1 MFILGLFFFSA
12 CTSRHVDE
20 EVDKLNYFSYTFHY
34 KDLDSTVFYAGKAL
48 LLSDRYPSG
57 RAEAYNNLA
66 FADIARMEYD
76 EAAGLLDSVYLATD
90 NQVEL
95 LIADIQNMRLCQRK
109 SMNRMFYDYRERAAG
124 RIKRIEEESFTL
136 NRHLQERFIYAK
148 SEFAIVNSTYY
159 YYVGLEKQS
168 AEAFA
173 EIDPYGEILQDT
185 AQYLNYLYYVGSG
198 GVILDKSAEETSQ
211 IEFEHLIKCYLLARQ
226 VHSIYWEANSLQAMS
241 VHLIVESE
249 RKALLENNPLAI
261 GYINQDQM
269 PDSLLAGYLAQKS
282 SDLFTKY
289 GDVYQIAGAHRT
301 LALCYFELG
310 DYTSSLIC
318 LENALLDKRIE
329 QAPDLVASLREY
341 LSLVYSALDDKNN
354 SDINRNKYLDL
365 QEDTRQDRMLEA
377 RASQLEKISRQLNIM
392 IAFIIF
398 LIAAVIILFFL
409 FRHLRHRKDKGQTI
423 DNLLIPLRQWERVN
437 EENTSKLTER
447 YESINEELS
456 ITALHVEEDK
466 KRFLD
471 NKAKIFLANNVMPYI
486 DRIIKEVKRLET
498 GGEPE
503 EKRGKRYK
511 YVAELTDQI
520 NEYNDVLTH
529 WIQLQQGQLS
539 LHIESFGLKELF
551 DMLAKSAISFQLK
564 GITLNVVSTEAVV
577 KADKILTLFMLNTL
591 ADNARKF
598 TEKGGTVTLKAEQ
611 KDDYVEISVKD
622 TGAGLTEEE
631 LSGIFEHKV
640 YNGHGFGLMNC
651 KGIMDKYRKTSKIFN
666 VCGLFAESKKSK
678 GSRFY
683 FRLPKGVMR
692 ALILVAVLFNAFAIS
707 FADNVKDTLDIEG
720 ETVKS
725 EYLIK
730 AGAYADSAYY
740 CNVAGEYS
748 MTLEYANLVIYYLN
762 EYHAMLNPESEL
774 FMVDYG
780 DGTELPA
787 EIEWFRSDEATD
799 YDVILDIR
807 NESAVAA
814 LALHKWELYKYN
826 NKVYTQL
833 FKEKSADR
841 GLADYCL
848 MMQKSSANKYIA
860 IILLVILFIAIVIV
874 YYFSY
879 YRHVLFFRFC
889 MESVGNINKILLSES
904 DSEQKLEAIATVDT
918 RKYPEALKNII
929 NQIENAL
936 QRSIDLRKTQH
947 LNIELA
953 EDELSRMRYEDEK
966 YYVCNNVIDNC
977 LSTLKH
983 ETMYYPS
990 RIKQLVENKD
1000 DNIHAISEVAT
1011 YYKELYSILS
1021 QQVRR
1026 QTETAAFEC
1035 KSMPL
1040 KEKLGINGYVK
1051 GDKVLLTY
1059 LFNILIKQCGITRSD
1074 ISVSR
1079 KDNKYITF
1087 NVECRNMQLTAEQCQ
1102 NLFMPTVENIPF
1114 LICRQIVREIGE
1126 LTNLHGCGITAEAK
1140 ESGGAELHI
1149 ILPGKI
1155 TD

>member
-1 MFILGLFFFSA
+1 MSA
-12 CTSRHVDE
+12 G
-20 EVDKLNYFSYTFHY
+20 NYKS
-34 KDLDSTVFYAGKAL
+34 GK
-48 LLSDRYPSG
+48 
-57 RAEAYNNLA
+57 AEAYNNLA
-66 FADIARMEYD
+66 FVHIARMEYD
-76 EAAGLLDSVYLATD
+76 KAEEMLDSVYLSTD
-90 NQVEL
+90 NQLEL
-95 LIADIQNMRLCQRK
+95 LVADIQNMRLCQRK
-109 SMNRMFYDYRERAAG
+109 SRNKMFYDYRERAA
-124 RIKRIEEESFTL
+124 RKIKRIEEESSSL
-136 NRHLQERFIYAK
+136 SDHLRERFIYAK
-148 SEFAIVNSTYY
+148 SEYAIVNSTYY
-159 YYVGLEKQS
+159 YYVGLETQS
-168 AEAFA
+168 AAAFDK
-173 EIDPYGEILQDT
+173 IDPYGEILQDT

-198 GVILDKSAEETSQ
+198 GVILNKSPEETSQ

-226 VHSIYWEANSLQAMS
+226 VKSIYWEANSLQAMS
-241 VHLIVESE
+241 VHLVVESE
-249 RKALLENNPLAI
+249 RNILLENNPLVI

-282 SDLFTKY
+282 LDLFTKY

-301 LALCYFELG
+301 LALCYWELG

-365 QEDTRQDRMLEA
+365 QEDTRQDRQLEA
-377 RASQLEKISRQLNIM
+377 RASQLERISRQLNIL
-392 IAFIIF
+392 IFFIIF
-398 LIAAVIILFFL
+398 LIAAVIILVFL
-409 FRHLRHRKDKGQTI
+409 FRYLRRRKNKGQTI
-423 DNLLIPLRQWERVN
+423 DNLLIPLRTWESVN

-447 YESINEELS
+447 HESINEELS

-486 DRIIKEVKRLET
+486 DRIINELRRLEE
-498 GGEPE
+498 GGKSE
-503 EKRGKRYK
+503 EERSKRYK

-539 LHIESFGLKELF
+539 LHIESFSLKDLF

-564 GITLNVVSTEAVV
+564 GLTLNVVPTDAVV
-577 KADKILTLFMLNTL
+577 KGDKILTLFMLNTL

-598 TEKGGTVTLKAEQ
+598 TEKGGAVTLRAEQ

-622 TGAGLTEEE
+622 TGIGLTDEE

-651 KGIMDKYRKTSKIFN
+651 KGIMDKYRKISQIFN
-666 VCGLFAESKKSK
+666 VCGLFAESKKGK

-692 ALILVAVLFNAFAIS
+692 ALVFIVVLFNTFALS
-707 FADNVKDTLDIEG
+707 YAENAKDTMDVED
-720 ETVKS
+720 ETNKS
-725 EYLIK
+725 EYLVK

-740 CNVAGEYS
+740 CNVAGAYS
-748 MTLEYANLVIYYLN
+748 RTLEYADSVIYYLN
-762 EYHAMLNPESEL
+762 EYYAMLHPESEM
-774 FMVDYG
+774 FMVK
-780 DGTELPA
+780 DGEGSELPA
-787 EIEWFRSDEATD
+787 EIEWFRSNEPIDF
-799 YDVILDIR
+799 DVILDIR

-833 FKEKSADR
+833 FKEKSADK

-860 IILLVILFIAIVIV
+860 IVLLILLFVTIIIV

-889 MESVGNINKILLSES
+889 MEQVGSINKILLS
-904 DSEQKLEAIATVDT
+904 DTVDEQKLDAIATVDT
-918 RKYPEALKNII
+918 RKYPEMLKNII
-929 NQIENAL
+929 NQIQNAL
-936 QRSIDLRKTQH
+936 QRSIDLRKVQH

-966 YYVCNNVIDNC
+966 LYVCNNVIDNC

-990 RIKQLVENKD
+990 RIKQLVENQE
-1000 DNIHAISEVAT
+1000 DNIHVISEVAT
-1011 YYKELYSILS
+1011 YYKELYGILS
-1021 QQVRR
+1021 QQVQG
-1026 QTETAAFEC
+1026 QTETVAFEC
-1035 KSMPL
+1035 KPLSL
-1040 KEKLGINGYVK
+1040 KEKLGFDGYVM

-1059 LFNILIKQCGITRSD
+1059 LFDILKKQCGITRSD
-1074 ISVSR
+1074 ISVSW
-1079 KDNKYITF
+1079 KDNKYVTF
-1087 NVECRNMQLTAEQCQ
+1087 NVVCRNMRLTVEQCQ

-1126 LTNLHGCGITAEAK
+1126 LSNLHACGITAEAT
-1140 ESGGAELHI
+1140 ERGGAELHI
-1149 ILPGKI
+1149 IMPGRNME
-1155 TD
+1155 